1 MECYIYLTPEDI
13 RTFEGSGFQNTYF
26 IKNCL
31 WRVISV
37 DNYLVGGNKSTKVTL
52 LKVIERLET
61 SCDATF
67 TITESGLMSWTDNGT
82 GLSTT
87 ITNECCTQQNP
98 DWVFVETNSTTGVGD
113 CYATLTNTDVTFG
126 GVNFNDELFGQT
138 QQQPMLINNT
148 NNNSYIPALMPNIEN
163 NFSINAMGRD
173 TQMTRSITIY
183 AQATSFDNSTQY
195 EFTNNNY
202 TRKML
207 LLPPLSMVDV
217 RVTLLGTV
225 LDGTNKGK
233 VGTFIYLT
241 LLVNRS
247 APPSFVGTAGG
258 SLNHSNKDSA
268 FSTPTINIT
277 NFDSKGFWKPL
288 IIGGADEQ
296 VMWTAK
302 IELLTQPVGN
312 DDTKISL
319 NAIFQNGN
327 RILFEDLTF
336 LLWN

>member
-1 MECYIYLTPEDI
+1 
-13 RTFEGSGFQNTYF
+13 
-26 IKNCL
+26 
-31 WRVISV
+31 
-37 DNYLVGGNKSTKVTL
+37 
-52 LKVIERLET
+52 
-61 SCDATF
+61 
-67 TITESGLMSWTDNGT
+67 
-82 GLSTT
+82 
-87 ITNECCTQQNP
+87 
-98 DWVFVETNSTTGVGD
+98 
-113 CYATLTNTDVTFG
+113 
-126 GVNFNDELFGQT
+126 
-138 QQQPMLINNT
+138 
-148 NNNSYIPALMPNIEN
+148 
-163 NFSINAMGRD
+163 
-173 TQMTRSITIY
+173 
-183 AQATSFDNSTQY
+183 
-195 EFTNNNY
+195 
-202 TRKML
+202 ML